1 MLRRKKNIS
10 KEMLFDLTP
19 HFITKITG
27 KHGKLQII
35 DIRSLESKSKH
46 FSIFSG
52 AFTSCKASY
61 LLRKLAIDKIMDNI
75 I

>member
-1 MLRRKKNIS
+1 M
-10 KEMLFDLTP
+10 
-19 HFITKITG
+19 G

-35 DIRSLESKSKH
+35 DIRSLESKSEH

-52 AFTSCKASY
+52 AFTPCKASY

-75 I
+75 IQMEENHQHVNSTPFSHD

>member
-1 MLRRKKNIS
+1 M
-10 KEMLFDLTP
+10 
-19 HFITKITG
+19 G

-35 DIRSLESKSKH
+35 DIRSLESKSEH

-75 I
+75 IQMEENHQHVNSTPFSHD